1 MVCLYLQCKRLK
13 KVEKMGWKRIHF
25 ESLAKTIRNVED
37 HVEDC
42 FNKIKA
48 SLSTVNLPHLGY
60 NIKNRA
66 TFQELPEKSPISGKR
81 KKKLLLEIEKKESR
95 NTKRFPKT
103 TRVDESEPLVQS
115 EQTEQGQCE

>member
-1 MVCLYLQCKRLK
+1 M
-13 KVEKMGWKRIHF
+13 
-25 ESLAKTIRNVED
+25 
-37 HVEDC
+37 
-42 FNKIKA
+42 
-48 SLSTVNLPHLGY
+48 STVNLPHMGY

-115 EQTEQGQCE
+115 EQAEQGQCE